1 VRLDHLLSMEIYS
14 VSKEL
19 VSLNIYRV
27 YPRSEESIEKLR
39 VKGLSR
45 NDLLGILLLTSK
57 NLDVV

>member
-1 VRLDHLLSMEIYS
+1 MEIYS